1 MTWTSH
7 AFVMYCIVL
16 KISLKASCGFI
27 LVQQP
32 TITQN
37 AAPAVLWP
45 NPAEL
50 DVSVR
55 SPEYENDNNL
65 ILSY

>member
-7 AFVMYCIVL
+7 AFAMYCIVL
-16 KISLKASCGFI
+16 KISLKAPCSFI

-32 TITQN
+32 TFTQN
-37 AAPAVLWP
+37 AAHALLRP

-55 SPEYENDNNL
+55 SPEYENYNNL